1 MNTLTEAQ
9 ALWLNK
15 EKEKIEPKKGRR
27 AKRRYLHF
35 DNRINE
41 IRSSLLSTVFDS
53 KKVATHSFYPF
64 IRNVQRKKHYKKQP
78 PGSPYKTRIEMKE
91 RPIDYSAHK
100 DALILS
106 WYSFQITTKYELILH
121 QLGLENNVIAYRSV
135 GDGMSTYDHVKVV
148 ADFVTT
154 NPDYVAVA
162 LDVEKF
168 FQKVDHQKLK
178 EGWQSM
184 LGVSKLPADHYN
196 IFKYVTSYRYVELRH
211 LRKHIG
217 FKKYEERKMSRI
229 CDGKTFREKVAK
241 KGLLKRN
248 PLESQ
253 GIPQGSSISC
263 TLSNVSML
271 PFDVAIKEKTDECKG
286 LYLRYSDDI
295 LMMVPKDKVDD
306 ICTYA
311 EKFLREKLHLEIN
324 TKKTELT
331 SFEEVNGFLSAQDV
345 ETGNPS
351 HLSYLGIT
359 FDGNRFYLRHKAVAR
374 HQKRMIA
381 GVKNSK
387 MIAAAKKQSI
397 PKHFPKYLR
406 PGGPNTWTYADRVA
420 DTLNSQEIRKQTQ
433 DKRLSKKIKSF
444 TKNSP

>member
-1 MNTLTEAQ
+1 MKTLTEAQ

-41 IRSSLLSTVFDS
+41 IHSSLLNTVFDS
-53 KKVATHSFYPF
+53 KKVAAHTFYPF

-78 PGSPYKTRIEMKE
+78 PGSPYKTRIEPKE

-106 WYSFQITTKYELILH
+106 WYSFQLTTKYELVLH
-121 QLGLENNVIAYRSV
+121 QLGLENTVIAYRSV
-135 GDGMSTYDHVKVV
+135 GDGMSTYDHMKTVANFVKQ
-148 ADFVTT
+148 
-154 NPDYVAVA
+154 NPNYVSVA

-168 FQKVDHQKLK
+168 FQKVDHEKLK

-196 IFKYVTSYRYVELRH
+196 IFKYVTKFRYVELRH
-211 LRKHIG
+211 LRKHLD
-217 FKKYEERKMSRI
+217 FKRYDERKMARI
-229 CDGKTFREKVAK
+229 CDGKTFRRKVAE

-248 PLESQ
+248 PLLAQ

-271 PFDVAIKEKTDECKG
+271 PFDLAVKKKIDECNG

-295 LMMVPKDKVDD
+295 LMVVPKDKVED
-306 ICTYA
+306 ISSYA
-311 EKFLREKLHLEIN
+311 EEFLREKLNLKIN

-345 ETGNPS
+345 ETSNSS

-359 FDGNRFYLRHKAVAR
+359 FDGSRFYLRHKAIAR
-374 HQKRMIA
+374 HQKRMRA
-381 GVKNSK
+381 GVKNSQT
-387 MIAAAKKQSI
+387 IAKTKEQSV

-420 DTLNSQEIRKQTQ
+420 DTLDSPEIRMQTQ
-433 DKRLSKKIKSF
+433 DKRLNKKIKSMT
-444 TKNSP
+444 TK